1 MEEKFHLGEQFFK
14 DYPLKAEFSSFIF
27 HSALPDLEIINGSTW
42 LHDLV
47 CFSRL
52 VSISVSLS
60 LLSVLQSQAPPHSCK
75 TLSLSTSTPQL

>member
-1 MEEKFHLGEQFFK
+1 MGEQCLK

-27 HSALPDLEIINGSTW
+27 HSALPDLDIVNGSTL

-52 VSISVSLS
+52 VSITVSLS
-60 LLSVLQSQAPPHSCK
+60 LLSVLQSQAPPRSCQ
-75 TLSLSTSTPQL
+75 TLSLSASTPQL

>member
-1 MEEKFHLGEQFFK
+1 MEEKFHLGEQFLS

-52 VSISVSLS
+52 VSINVSFIALCS
-60 LLSVLQSQAPPHSCK
+60 PESGSSPFLQNPV
-75 TLSLSTSTPQL
+75 LSTSTPQL